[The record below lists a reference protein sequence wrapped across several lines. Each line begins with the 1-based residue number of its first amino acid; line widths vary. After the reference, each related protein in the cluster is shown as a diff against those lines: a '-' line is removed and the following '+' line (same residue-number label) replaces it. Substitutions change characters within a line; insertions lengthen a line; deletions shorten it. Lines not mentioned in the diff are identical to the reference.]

1 MTRTAIFDLDGTL
14 TDPKPGICGS
24 AQFALRELGLPA
36 PPQDELEW
44 LIGPPMI
51 ESMRKLAGD
60 RAEEGLR
67 LYRQRYGET
76 GLFENRV
83 YDGIPEL
90 LQHLGETGWRLLVAT
105 SKAEPYAI
113 RIVEHFGLAR
123 FFDRVYGAGL
133 DGSLMHKD
141 ELLSFVLKESKVD
154 PARAVMIGD
163 RKFDVLGAKAN
174 GLPTIGV
181 LWGYGGRA
189 ELEEAGAVAI
199 VQAPHAVGRV
209 LGPLL
214 G

>member
-1 MTRTAIFDLDGTL
+1 MSRTAFFDLDGTL

-90 LQHLGETGWRLLVAT
+90 LERLRADGWRLLVAT

-113 RIVEHFGLAR
+113 RIVEHFGLDG
-123 FFDRVYGAGL
+123 FFGRVYGAGL

-141 ELLSFVLKESKVD
+141 ELLSFALKDSAVD
-154 PARAVMIGD
+154 PARAAMIGD
-163 RKFDVLGAKAN
+163 RKFDVLGAEAN
-174 GLPTIGV
+174 ALQTIGV

-189 ELEEAGAVAI
+189 ELQEAGAAAI
-199 VQAPHAVGRV
+199 VSAPHEVDSA
-209 LGPLL
+209 LESLL

>member
-1 MTRTAIFDLDGTL
+1 MTRVAFFDLDGTL

-24 AQFALRELGLPA
+24 AQFALREMGLPV
-36 PPQDELEW
+36 PPQEELEW

-51 ESMRKLAGD
+51 ESMRKLAGE

-90 LQHLGETGWRLLVAT
+90 LQQLRDGDWRLMVAT

-113 RIVEHFGLAR
+113 RIVEHFGLGG

-141 ELLSFVLKESKVD
+141 ELLSFALEDSRVA
-154 PARAVMIGD
+154 PARAAMIGD
-163 RKFDVLGAKAN
+163 RKFDVLGAGAN
-174 GLPTIGV
+174 GLRTIGV

-189 ELEEAGAVAI
+189 ELEEAGAASI
-199 VQAPHAVGRV
+199 VSSPREIEGALCA
-209 LGPLL
+209 LIA
-214 G
+214 